1 MLQYSENEKV
11 WRTLVIK
18 PEETSYV
25 VTGLLAYTEYTFKIK
40 VANEYFTSDAV
51 TLKKRTTEAGKLV
64 A

>member
-11 WRTLVIK
+11 WRTLIIK